1 MNPLPKLSGLETSQ
15 LMLQSSRKA
24 HIKNIR
30 TLFSAIVLIKRT
42 GAGTVYLLFATWL
55 RNTAPK
61 SSTQSN
67 SDLSTYWQGCAVCD
81 AQAGVL
87 ERQIYRYPTL
97 PQGRIYSR
105 RGYFFTARIQ
115 KRMGKEC
122 FVCLYRKLN
131 VAAKS
136 KFIIPFFLLFVNH
149 SNNLG

>member
-1 MNPLPKLSGLETSQ
+1 MNPLPKLSCLETSQ

-115 KRMGKEC
+115 KKNGQGMFCVYVQKIKCSSEIKI
-122 FVCLYRKLN
+122 YN
-131 VAAKS
+131 P
-136 KFIIPFFLLFVNH
+136 IFLALRE
-149 SNNLG
+149 SQ